1 MKEYNPII
9 LSASRATDI
18 PAFFGEWFAGRLKKG
33 YFIKRNPFN
42 GEDYKIYCSD
52 VRVIVFWTK
61 NPAPFFKHLKTI
73 NKIVPQFYFQYTL
86 NDYDPII
93 EQNLPNFENR
103 LSDFK
108 SLSDLIGRDKVIWR
122 FDPLLLHKD
131 LKIERLTER
140 ILSIAELLDGYTQK
154 LVFSFID
161 IRKYKKVSNKISKNN
176 LSIRELRLE
185 EKNYFAQHISSIQSQ
200 YGMQVSSCAEE
211 IDFTEYAIH
220 HNKCIDDELLRQL
233 FPEDQSLLE
242 FLSIP
247 KMLKDKGQRK
257 FCNCIKSKDIGMYN
271 TCIHSCVYCY
281 AVRSNKTALKNL
293 KHTNATIY

>member
-42 GEDYKIYCSD
+42 GEDYKINCSD

-73 NKIVPQFYFQYTL
+73 NKIVSQFYFQYTL

-140 ILSIAELLDGYTQK
+140 ILNIAELLDGYTQK

-161 IRKYKKVSNKISKNN
+161 IRKYKKVSNKILKNN

-185 EKNYFAQHISSIQSQ
+185 EKNYFAQHISRIQSQ
-200 YGMQVSSCAEE
+200 YGIRVASCAEE

-220 HNKCIDDELLRQL
+220 HNKCIDDELLRYI
-233 FPEDQSLLE
+233 FPEDHILQNLL
-242 FLSIP
+242 SKP

-293 KHTNATIY
+293 KHTNAAIY